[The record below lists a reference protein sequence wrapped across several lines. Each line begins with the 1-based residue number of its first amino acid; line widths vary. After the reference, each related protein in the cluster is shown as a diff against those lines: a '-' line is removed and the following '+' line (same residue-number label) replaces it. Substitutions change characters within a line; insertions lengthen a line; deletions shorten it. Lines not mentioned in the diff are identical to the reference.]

1 MSPRSQVARTTSAA
15 ETQAMAAAIAD
26 LCRPGDVVVLAGEMG
41 AGKTA
46 FAQGFARGLG
56 ITDRVTSPTF
66 TIVREYSGPGL
77 ALHHLDVYRLEH
89 MREVLELGIG
99 EMLDEDAVMLV
110 EWGDAVLPA
119 LGDLYLEIRAGTGGD
134 EAAIFAGDLF
144 RMYLR
149 YAEGRRWHVEILSA
163 HEGEHGGYKEVV
175 ARVEGKGKHRVDPG
189 FGERHGPGG
198 LRHWRARGRAGLLAL
213 IAGEATRREPHSG
226 HRVHLSPSSDRAER
240 NLVRGCR

>member
-1 MSPRSQVARTTSAA
+1 MSARSQMARTTSAA

-26 LCRPGDVVVLAGEMG
+26 FCRPGDVVVLAGEMG

-77 ALHHLDVYRLEH
+77 ALHHLDVYRLDH
-89 MREVLELGIG
+89 LREVLELGIG

-119 LGDLYLEIRAGTGGD
+119 LGDLYLEIRITFGEGDDDRQLELSSRGGPWV
-134 EAAIFAGDLF
+134 ARQRVLG
-144 RMYLR
+144 
-149 YAEGRRWHVEILSA
+149 EGLATWLVA
-163 HEGEHGGYKEVV
+163 DDTEGE
-175 ARVEGKGKHRVDPG
+175 
-189 FGERHGPGG
+189 
-198 LRHWRARGRAGLLAL
+198 
-213 IAGEATRREPHSG
+213 TS
-226 HRVHLSPSSDRAER
+226 
-240 NLVRGCR
+240 C

>member
-1 MSPRSQVARTTSAA
+1 MSPRTRVARTASAT
-15 ETQAMAAAIAD
+15 ETQAMAATIAE

-89 MREVLELGIG
+89 LREVLELGIG

-119 LGDLYLEIRAGTGGD
+119 LGDLYLEIRITFGEGD
-134 EAAIFAGDLF
+134 DDRHFELSSRGIPWVARERALGERLST
-144 RMYLR
+144 
-149 YAEGRRWHVEILSA
+149 WLSA
-163 HEGEHGGYKEVV
+163 DTEGE
-175 ARVEGKGKHRVDPG
+175 
-189 FGERHGPGG
+189 
-198 LRHWRARGRAGLLAL
+198 
-213 IAGEATRREPHSG
+213 TS
-226 HRVHLSPSSDRAER
+226 
-240 NLVRGCR
+240 C